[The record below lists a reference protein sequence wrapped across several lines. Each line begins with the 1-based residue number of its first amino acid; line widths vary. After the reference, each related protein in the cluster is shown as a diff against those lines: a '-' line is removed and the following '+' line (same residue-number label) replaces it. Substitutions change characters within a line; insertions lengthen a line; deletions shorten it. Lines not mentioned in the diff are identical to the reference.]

1 MQTLFCSSYFFHTL
15 LIFPSYRKTKNL
27 LFFSFFSQNYYI
39 CTSSKSRAKQCSET
53 RTATKSLPVTELPTL
68 YVLSIKL
75 LKEIYRFYVKERNNP
90 EWVSVATVSGQL
102 KDVYLPDSTL
112 VSMAGNS
119 TLRYDVKKYGKERR
133 VVEMTG
139 KAFFQVKRNEARPF
153 SVHTAMTEVTV
164 LGTSFQVSEQP
175 DMTEVDVVTGKVRFA
190 AGKEPE
196 PVILTAGMSA
206 SYSNEKKEID
216 ILKEENLNNLS
227 WKTKQLRF
235 NDTPLEKV
243 IRDLN
248 EYYQV
253 EIINKVDSPDSR
265 LTATFND
272 LPLDEVLMVINQ
284 TLDIRLVPRKDK

>member
-1 MQTLFCSSYFFHTL
+1 MWQLSIVHYQLSIEMKNNERDDRFEKRLRFVVRHYKEGSLDEDKAWKRFAFRQGICRQVAFRRYWMAAASVVLL
-15 LIFPSYRKTKNL
+15 LIGFGT
-27 LFFSFFSQNYYI
+27 
-39 CTSSKSRAKQCSET
+39 
-53 RTATKSLPVTELPTL
+53 
-68 YVLSIKL
+68 
-75 LKEIYRFYVKERNNP
+75 FYVKERNNP

-133 VVEMTG
+133 VVEM
-139 KAFFQVKRNEARPF
+139 
-153 SVHTAMTEVTV
+153 
-164 LGTSFQVSEQP
+164 
-175 DMTEVDVVTGKVRFA
+175 TGKVRFA

>member
-1 MQTLFCSSYFFHTL
+1 MIY
-15 LIFPSYRKTKNL
+15 IENKKRKIEKIKEEYPNAIIL
-27 LFFSFFSQNYYI
+27 DI
-39 CTSSKSRAKQCSET
+39 TSNSET
-53 RTATKSLPVTELPTL
+53 RYAKILSPFYPHGNIPIPFTDGLKATCVEAVWQGLKVFENAGVDFATFNNDTMRDLKRTVRKYGMPKGHSKGAYSKELLGYFEARMLIYLPTYKWVLDNIPEVHHVIERIKAQSKIQDIVLLDYNTNIDFRDVSKPLSHAGLVKL
-68 YVLSIKL
+68 YID
-75 LKEIYRFYVKERNNP
+75 
-90 EWVSVATVSGQL
+90 G
-102 KDVYLPDSTL
+102 
-112 VSMAGNS
+112 
-119 TLRYDVKKYGKERR
+119 KYPNGIDGYQP
-133 VVEMTG
+133 MT
-139 KAFFQVKRNEARPF
+139 QE
-153 SVHTAMTEVTV
+153 
-164 LGTSFQVSEQP
+164 
-175 DMTEVDVVTGKVRFA
+175 
-190 AGKEPE
+190 
-196 PVILTAGMSA
+196 
-206 SYSNEKKEID
+206 EID

>member
-1 MQTLFCSSYFFHTL
+1 MRIRLGNGLPFGRESAARSLFAVIGWRPL
-15 LIFPSYRKTKNL
+15 LLCFCL
-27 LFFSFFSQNYYI
+27 LDS
-39 CTSSKSRAKQCSET
+39 A
-53 RTATKSLPVTELPTL
+53 L
-68 YVLSIKL
+68 
-75 LKEIYRFYVKERNNP
+75 FYVKERNNP

-206 SYSNEKKEID
+206 SYSNERKK
-216 ILKEENLNNLS
+216 
-227 WKTKQLRF
+227 
-235 NDTPLEKV
+235 
-243 IRDLN
+243 
-248 EYYQV
+248 
-253 EIINKVDSPDSR
+253 
-265 LTATFND
+265 
-272 LPLDEVLMVINQ
+272 
-284 TLDIRLVPRKDK
+284 

>member
-1 MQTLFCSSYFFHTL
+1 MERAVSIVHYQLSIEMKNNERDDRFEKRLRFVVRHYKERSLDEDKAWKRFAFRQGIRRQVAFRRYWMAAASVVLL
-15 LIFPSYRKTKNL
+15 LIGFGT
-27 LFFSFFSQNYYI
+27 
-39 CTSSKSRAKQCSET
+39 
-53 RTATKSLPVTELPTL
+53 
-68 YVLSIKL
+68 
-75 LKEIYRFYVKERNNP
+75 FYVKERNNP

-190 AGKEPE
+190 
-196 PVILTAGMSA
+196 
-206 SYSNEKKEID
+206 
-216 ILKEENLNNLS
+216 
-227 WKTKQLRF
+227 
-235 NDTPLEKV
+235 TP
-243 IRDLN
+243 
-248 EYYQV
+248 
-253 EIINKVDSPDSR
+253 
-265 LTATFND
+265 
-272 LPLDEVLMVINQ
+272 M
-284 TLDIRLVPRKDK
+284 

>member
-1 MQTLFCSSYFFHTL
+1 MNNEQDDRFEKRLRFVARCYKEGSLDEDKAWERFAARQGIRRPVVFRRYWMAAAASVVLL
-15 LIFPSYRKTKNL
+15 LIGVGT
-27 LFFSFFSQNYYI
+27 
-39 CTSSKSRAKQCSET
+39 
-53 RTATKSLPVTELPTL
+53 
-68 YVLSIKL
+68 
-75 LKEIYRFYVKERNNP
+75 FYLKERNNP
-90 EWVSVATVSGQL
+90 EWVSVVTASGQL

-139 KAFFQVKRNEARPF
+139 KAFFQGKRTEARPF
-153 SVHTAMTEVTV
+153 SGYTAMTEVTV
-164 LGTSFQVSEQP
+164 LGTSFQINEQP
-175 DMTEVDVVTGKVRFA
+175 GMTEVDVVTGKVRFA
-190 AGKEPE
+190 GGKMAE

-206 SYSNEKKEID
+206 SYSSEKEEID
-216 ILKEENLNNLS
+216 ILKEENPNNLS

-248 EYYQV
+248 EYYRV
-253 EIINKVDSPDSR
+253 EIVNKVDSPGSR

>member
-1 MQTLFCSSYFFHTL
+1 MNNEQDDRFEKRLRFVARRYKEESLDEDKAWERFAARQGIRRPVVFRRYWMAAAASVMLL
-15 LIFPSYRKTKNL
+15 LIGVGT
-27 LFFSFFSQNYYI
+27 
-39 CTSSKSRAKQCSET
+39 
-53 RTATKSLPVTELPTL
+53 
-68 YVLSIKL
+68 
-75 LKEIYRFYVKERNNP
+75 FYMKERNNP
-90 EWVSVATVSGQL
+90 EWVSVVTASGQL

-139 KAFFQVKRNEARPF
+139 KVFFQVKRNEARPF
-153 SVHTAMTEVTV
+153 SVYTAMTEVTV
-164 LGTSFQVSEQP
+164 LGTSFQINEQP
-175 DMTEVDVVTGKVRFA
+175 GMTEVDVVTGKVRFA
-190 AGKEPE
+190 GGKMAE

-206 SYSNEKKEID
+206 SYSSEKEEID
-216 ILKEENLNNLS
+216 ILKEENPNNLS

-248 EYYQV
+248 EYYRV
-253 EIINKVDSPDSR
+253 EIVNKVDSPGSR

-284 TLDIRLVPRKDK
+284 TLDIRLVPREDK

>member
-1 MQTLFCSSYFFHTL
+1 M
-15 LIFPSYRKTKNL
+15 
-27 LFFSFFSQNYYI
+27 
-39 CTSSKSRAKQCSET
+39 
-53 RTATKSLPVTELPTL
+53 
-68 YVLSIKL
+68 
-75 LKEIYRFYVKERNNP
+75 
-90 EWVSVATVSGQL
+90 
-102 KDVYLPDSTL
+102 
-112 VSMAGNS
+112 
-119 TLRYDVKKYGKERR
+119 
-133 VVEMTG
+133 EMTG

-164 LGTSFQVSEQP
+164 LGTSFQISEQP
-175 DMTEVDVVTGKVRFA
+175 GMTEVDVVTGKVRFA

-216 ILKEENLNNLS
+216 ILKEENPNHLS

-253 EIINKVDSPDSR
+253 EITNKVDSPDSR

-272 LPLDEVLMVINQ
+272 LPLDEVLLVINQ

>member
-1 MQTLFCSSYFFHTL
+1 M
-15 LIFPSYRKTKNL
+15 
-27 LFFSFFSQNYYI
+27 
-39 CTSSKSRAKQCSET
+39 E
-53 RTATKSLPVTELPTL
+53 
-68 YVLSIKL
+68 
-75 LKEIYRFYVKERNNP
+75 ERNNP

-216 ILKEENLNNLS
+216 ILKEENPNHLS

-253 EIINKVDSPDSR
+253 EITNKVDSPDSR

-272 LPLDEVLMVINQ
+272 LPLDEVLLVINQ

>member
-1 MQTLFCSSYFFHTL
+1 MSIVHYQLSIEMKNNERDDRFEKRLRFVVRHYKEGSLDEDKAWKRFAFRQGICRQVAFRRYWMAAASVVLL
-15 LIFPSYRKTKNL
+15 LIGFGT
-27 LFFSFFSQNYYI
+27 
-39 CTSSKSRAKQCSET
+39 
-53 RTATKSLPVTELPTL
+53 
-68 YVLSIKL
+68 
-75 LKEIYRFYVKERNNP
+75 FYVKERNNP

-153 SVHTAMTEVTV
+153 SVHTAM
-164 LGTSFQVSEQP
+164 
-175 DMTEVDVVTGKVRFA
+175 
-190 AGKEPE
+190 
-196 PVILTAGMSA
+196 SA

-216 ILKEENLNNLS
+216 ILKEENPNNLS

>member
-1 MQTLFCSSYFFHTL
+1 
-15 LIFPSYRKTKNL
+15 
-27 LFFSFFSQNYYI
+27 
-39 CTSSKSRAKQCSET
+39 
-53 RTATKSLPVTELPTL
+53 
-68 YVLSIKL
+68 
-75 LKEIYRFYVKERNNP
+75 
-90 EWVSVATVSGQL
+90 
-102 KDVYLPDSTL
+102 
-112 VSMAGNS
+112 MAGNS

-139 KAFFQVKRNEARPF
+139 KAFFPGEEERGAPF

-216 ILKEENLNNLS
+216 ILKEENPNNLS

-253 EIINKVDSPDSR
+253 EIINKVDSPI
-265 LTATFND
+265 
-272 LPLDEVLMVINQ
+272 PG
-284 TLDIRLVPRKDK
+284 

>member
-1 MQTLFCSSYFFHTL
+1 MWQLSIVHYQLSIEMKNNERDDRFEKRLRFVVRHYKEGSLDEDKAWKRFAFRQGICRQVAFRRYWMAAASVVLL
-15 LIFPSYRKTKNL
+15 LIGFGT
-27 LFFSFFSQNYYI
+27 
-39 CTSSKSRAKQCSET
+39 
-53 RTATKSLPVTELPTL
+53 
-68 YVLSIKL
+68 
-75 LKEIYRFYVKERNNP
+75 FYVKERNNP

-153 SVHTAMTEVTV
+153 SVHTAMTEV
-164 LGTSFQVSEQP
+164 
-175 DMTEVDVVTGKVRFA
+175 DVVTGKVRFA

-216 ILKEENLNNLS
+216 ILKEENPNNLS